1 MRIRELLTVINSSS
15 NARYVVGN
23 TALVTKENVPT
34 SDIAKA
40 ENCDKF
46 VVMSYRQLEQIPNVQ
61 VLDVGSV
68 YGTHGTMLKITVD
81 MTDES
86 LAIYK

>member
-1 MRIRELLTVINSSS
+1 MHIRELLTVINSSS
-15 NARYVVGN
+15 DARYVVGN
-23 TALVTKENVPT
+23 TALVTKDNVPT

-81 MTDES
+81 ITDES

>member
-15 NARYVVGN
+15 NAKYVIGN
-23 TALVTKENVPT
+23 TALVTKDNVPT
-34 SDIAKA
+34 SNIAEAK
-40 ENCDKF
+40 NCDNF
-46 VVMSYRQLEQIPNVQ
+46 VVMSYRQLEKIPNVQ

-81 MTDES
+81 ITDES
-86 LAIYK
+86 LAAYK